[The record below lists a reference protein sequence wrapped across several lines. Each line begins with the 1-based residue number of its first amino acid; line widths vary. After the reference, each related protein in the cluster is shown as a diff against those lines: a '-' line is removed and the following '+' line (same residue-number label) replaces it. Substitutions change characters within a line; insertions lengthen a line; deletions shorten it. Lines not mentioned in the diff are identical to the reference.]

1 MNHEKHE
8 KTRKRKATT
17 GHTQPSPKTMAGT
30 ADNTEVG
37 FDGLVGLF
45 EQTQTAMQTQ
55 AARSVDIA
63 LVVRNWLFGWY
74 IVEYQQHGSD
84 RASYGKKLLK
94 KLSEQLTKRIGKGF
108 SVDNLEL
115 MRKFYAGY
123 AGIQQ
128 TLPVTTLPLSISETL
143 SRISSEISET
153 PSRKSKTISFLPEN
167 IWQTLSA
174 QFSLSWSH
182 YVALLTIDSEDE
194 RRFYELEAIENAWG
208 IRELKRQINSSLY
221 ERLALSRDKAGV
233 KELAQKGQLVAKPS
247 DVLKSPYVLEFL
259 GLQEKSEYSEHDLET
274 SIIDKI
280 EHFLLELGKGFLF
293 ESRQKRF
300 TFDDD
305 HFYVDLVFYNRLLRC
320 YVIIDLKRDRLTHQD
335 LGQMQM
341 YVNYFDR
348 YVKLDDE
355 KPTVGILLC
364 HSKDDRLV
372 ELTLPKGTNIN
383 ASAYQLYL
391 PDKAA
396 LKKQLEE
403 AQAEWEAIHEDSS
416 AVQKKGDDHE

>member
-8 KTRKRKATT
+8 KTRKKKATT
-17 GHTQPSPKTMAGT
+17 EHTE
-30 ADNTEVG
+30 NTEVC

-45 EQTQTAMQTQ
+45 AQTQTAMQTQ

-74 IVEYQQHGSD
+74 IVEFENGGAE
-84 RASYGKKLLK
+84 RAELYGKKLFKRLSKALNQSGLK
-94 KLSEQLTKRIGKGF
+94 GMSET
-108 SVDNLEL
+108 NL
-115 MRKFYAGY
+115 RKFREFYQGY
-123 AGIQQ
+123 AEIQQTLSVTSLSSQKIQQ
-128 TLPVTTLPLSISETL
+128 TLPAQSFLTALISETL
-143 SRISSEISET
+143 SR
-153 PSRKSKTISFLPEN
+153 KSDESSFLPDDF
-167 IWQTLSA
+167 WQTLSA
-174 QFSLSWSH
+174 KFSLSWSH
-182 YVALLTIDSEDE
+182 YVVLLTIDAVDE
-194 RRFYELEAIENAWG
+194 RRFYELEAIEDAWG

-259 GLQEKSEYSEHDLET
+259 GLQEKPEYSEHDLET
-274 SIIDKI
+274 AIIDKI

-293 ESRQKRF
+293 EARQKRF

-348 YVKLDDE
+348 YVKLEDE

-372 ELTLPKGTNIN
+372 ELTLPKDANIH

-391 PDKAA
+391 PDKEA

-403 AQAEWEAIHEDSS
+403 AQAEWEATHEDSP
-416 AVQKKGDDHE
+416 AVQDQGGITNEHK

>member
-128 TLPVTTLPLSISETL
+128 TLPVTTLPLSISEIL
-143 SRISSEISET
+143 FRISSEIS
-153 PSRKSKTISFLPEN
+153 
-167 IWQTLSA
+167 
-174 QFSLSWSH
+174 
-182 YVALLTIDSEDE
+182 
-194 RRFYELEAIENAWG
+194 
-208 IRELKRQINSSLY
+208 
-221 ERLALSRDKAGV
+221 
-233 KELAQKGQLVAKPS
+233 
-247 DVLKSPYVLEFL
+247 
-259 GLQEKSEYSEHDLET
+259 
-274 SIIDKI
+274 
-280 EHFLLELGKGFLF
+280 
-293 ESRQKRF
+293 
-300 TFDDD
+300 DDCS
-305 HFYVDLVFYNRLLRC
+305 VV
-320 YVIIDLKRDRLTHQD
+320 
-335 LGQMQM
+335 M
-341 YVNYFDR
+341 
-348 YVKLDDE
+348 
-355 KPTVGILLC
+355 
-364 HSKDDRLV
+364 
-372 ELTLPKGTNIN
+372 
-383 ASAYQLYL
+383 
-391 PDKAA
+391 
-396 LKKQLEE
+396 
-403 AQAEWEAIHEDSS
+403 
-416 AVQKKGDDHE
+416 

>member
-1 MNHEKHE
+1 MGKKPRTDTNKHE
-8 KTRKRKATT
+8 LDKTTE
-17 GHTQPSPKTMAGT
+17 H
-30 ADNTEVG
+30 TEVG

-45 EQTQTAMQTQ
+45 AQTQTAMQTQ

-74 IVEYQQHGSD
+74 IVEFENGGAE
-84 RASYGKKLLK
+84 RADLYGKKLFKRLSKELNQSGLK
-94 KLSEQLTKRIGKGF
+94 GMSET
-108 SVDNLEL
+108 NL
-115 MRKFYAGY
+115 RKFREFYQGY
-123 AGIQQ
+123 AEIQQTLSVTSLSSQKIQQ
-128 TLPVTTLPLSISETL
+128 TLPAQSFLTALISETL
-143 SRISSEISET
+143 SR
-153 PSRKSKTISFLPEN
+153 KSDESSFLPDDF
-167 IWQTLSA
+167 WQTLSA
-174 QFSLSWSH
+174 KFSLSWSH
-182 YVALLTIDSEDE
+182 YVVLLTIDSADE
-194 RRFYELEAIENAWG
+194 RRFYELEATQNAWG

-259 GLQEKSEYSEHDLET
+259 GLQEKPEYSEHDLET
-274 SIIDKI
+274 AIIDKI

-293 ESRQKRF
+293 EARQKRF

-348 YVKLDDE
+348 YVKLEDE

-372 ELTLPKGTNIN
+372 ELTLPKDANIH

-391 PDKAA
+391 PDKEA

-403 AQAEWEAIHEDSS
+403 AQAEWEATHEDSPP
-416 AVQKKGDDHE
+416 VQDQGGITNEHK

>member
-8 KTRKRKATT
+8 KTRKKKVTT
-17 GHTQPSPKTMAGT
+17 EH
-30 ADNTEVG
+30 TEVG
-37 FDGLVGLF
+37 FEGLVGLF

-74 IVEYQQHGSD
+74 IVEFENGGAE
-84 RASYGKKLLK
+84 RAELYGKELIKRLSV
-94 KLSEQLTKRIGKGF
+94 KLSSKLGKGF
-108 SVDNLEL
+108 SQRSLEQF
-115 MRKFYAGY
+115 RSFYMHYIEIAQTVSAQSLGDLQKI
-123 AGIQQ
+123 GQ
-128 TLPVTTLPLSISETL
+128 TLSAQSFSPTVGRNKRTT
-143 SRISSEISET
+143 
-153 PSRKSKTISFLPEN
+153 EN
-167 IWQTLSA
+167 TADQSLQAVWQTLSA
-174 QFSLSWSH
+174 RFSLSWSH
-182 YVALLTIDSEDE
+182 YVVLLTVDSEDE
-194 RRFYELEAIENAWG
+194 RRFYELEASENAWG
-208 IRELKRQINSSLY
+208 IRELKRQMNSSLY

-233 KELAQKGQLVAKPS
+233 KELAQKGQLVVKPS

-259 GLQEKSEYSEHDLET
+259 GLQERSEYSEHDLET
-274 SIIDKI
+274 AIIDKI

-355 KPTVGILLC
+355 NPTVGILLC
-364 HSKDDRLV
+364 HSKNDRLV
-372 ELTLPKGTNIN
+372 KLTLPKDANIH

-391 PDKAA
+391 PDKEA

-403 AQAEWEAIHEDSS
+403 AQAEWEAAHEDSS
-416 AVQKKGDDHE
+416 EVQEKGGATNGHQ